1 MVLDFRSPWGMPLQL
16 LDSHANTPVDG
27 TLATV
32 AAD

>member
-1 MVLDFRSPWGMPLQL
+1 MVLDFKSPWGMPLQL
-16 LDSHANTPVDG
+16 LDSHAYNPVDG